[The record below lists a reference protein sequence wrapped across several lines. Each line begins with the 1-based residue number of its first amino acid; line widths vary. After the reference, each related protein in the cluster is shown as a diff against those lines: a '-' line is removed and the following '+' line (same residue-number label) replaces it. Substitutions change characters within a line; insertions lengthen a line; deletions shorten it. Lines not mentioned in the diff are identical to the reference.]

1 MGVGGGGGGA
11 NWSLTG
17 VGRLGDLKQH
27 RSRLQV
33 SDFESR
39 EVDVVDVVLGFAQ
52 IVWME
57 TKKRRVHRQT
67 QTLARA
73 MRQEYLVGGGLS
85 PVSCGLFGSDT
96 EAQTISCS
104 AQPQHRGGK

>member
-1 MGVGGGGGGA
+1 MRYLLRGGGGA

-73 MRQEYLVGGGLS
+73 MRQEYLVGGGGIIPSKLWS
-85 PVSCGLFGSDT
+85 VW
-96 EAQTISCS
+96 QR
-104 AQPQHRGGK
+104 H